1 MISSSVKSEEV
12 KVQTAIFSLL
22 VSSCPLVTCTLIAPC
37 MLRIQEETLVP
48 VEGIPF
54 YLVANAAK
62 GLFAYGLVSLIKDV
76 FDDLIIWYSF
86 DG

>member
-1 MISSSVKSEEV
+1 MAFKFLCKDKDLLSIS
-12 KVQTAIFSLL
+12 SLL
-22 VSSCPLVTCTLIAPC
+22 VLFYLLLTCTLIAPC

-48 VEGIPF
+48 VEGMPF